1 MSGIKEEVRIQ
12 IEEWDGWESL
22 PSSVEGFTLTV
33 NKGMVDGMYRLF
45 TYEDKSVHRAFFVVY
60 HASLGEYHVQ
70 EEIGLNLFCQI
81 DYITNDLAELKKM
94 LLEGMTTSLQELR
107 QFPQDK
113 LGAIFEEKGIATWDY
128 IPKLPQSVLGFDLF
142 IHPNQSI
149 RIINGS
155 FLILD
160 YTDFVSESN
169 LALYY
174 NIYRDEFFGEL
185 RILKMPKLITEFDT
199 NEIGDLS
206 KKMDEHFLPMLE
218 AVRREIDAAVQEEQ
232 MQA

>member
-1 MSGIKEEVRIQ
+1 MSGIKEEVRVQ
-12 IEEWDGWESL
+12 IEEWDGWQCL

-45 TYEDKSVHRAFFVVY
+45 TYEDKSVHRSFFVVY

-70 EEIGLNLFCQI
+70 EEIGLNQYCQI
-81 DYITNDLAELKKM
+81 DYITNDLAELKTM
-94 LLEGMTTSLQELR
+94 LENEMVKSLRELR

-113 LGAIFEEKGIATWDY
+113 LGAIFAEKGIATWDY
-128 IPKLPQSVLGFDLF
+128 IPRLPQSILGFELF

-199 NEIGDLS
+199 NEIGDLT
-206 KKMDEHFLPMLE
+206 KKMDEHFIPMLE
-218 AVRREIDAAVQEEQ
+218 AVRREIDAATKT
-232 MQA
+232 AL